1 MRSIIPSALHVDA
14 IGVPGLKLLIVNNT
28 SSGYGEGA
36 IYDFIRMVAS
46 DGDEHCVRYTDGT
59 TEIATMLDDAGRY
72 DAVVAAGGDGTIAA
86 VSYALANTGIPIL
99 PFPAGTGNLLANNL
113 FAPYE
118 PYALA
123 KMTRALNT
131 LDFDLGE
138 IEIMDERHGFGIMAG
153 AGYDATIMHDAQP
166 AKKTLGP
173 IAYFQAALTNITP
186 QVSHIT
192 LRVDGETI
200 ETEGLGILLVNFPRI
215 QFEIPLTHGTD
226 ARDGSFDIAILKA
239 ENAFGLIPAL
249 IAGILDRDG
258 NNPDRTH
265 SVEIHRGRVV
275 EAYADPPLH
284 IQFDGEVPG
293 FTTPFKARILDKAA
307 RFIVSDTAIKEFSR

>member
-1 MRSIIPSALHVDA
+1 M
-14 IGVPGLKLLIVNNT
+14 KLLIVNNT
-28 SSGYGEGA
+28 SSGYGDGA
-36 IYDFIRMVAS
+36 IYDYIRMVSS

-59 TEIATMLDDAGRY
+59 TEIATMLDDADRF

-86 VSYALANTGIPIL
+86 VCYTLANTGIPIL

-118 PYALA
+118 PHALA
-123 KMTRALNT
+123 KMTREMNT

-138 IEIMDERHGFGIMAG
+138 IEVAGERHGFGIMAG

-173 IAYFQAALTNITP
+173 IAYFQAAIANVTP
-186 QVSHIT
+186 QVSRIR
-192 LRVDGETI
+192 LKVDDEVI

-226 ARDGSFDIAILKA
+226 ARDGSFDIAVLKA

-258 NNPDRTH
+258 NNPDRTD
-265 SVEIHRGRVV
+265 SVEIHSGRIV
-275 EAYADPPLH
+275 EAYAEPPLY
-284 IQFDGEVPG
+284 IQYDGEVPG
-293 FTTPFKARILDKAA
+293 FTTPFKARVLDKAA
-307 RFIVSDTAIKEFSR
+307 RFILSDTAMREFSK